1 MVPGFP
7 LLYLFSVWFRFGSFS
22 VSSICYYR
30 PGSVHVRFRFLRF
43 LVDFG
48 SVRFGLLE
56 HPALICVYF
65 AGARGLL
72 FPASG
77 FMSSGFQRAERAELG
92 KPKLPEVVS
101 ACNLLWRNPYLL
113 FSLNSKSNYIQL
125 FQSVYWGR
133 IGRFRFLRFGFAHGS
148 SGSRFLRFIG
158 YLIFYGSV
166 PRFRF
171 GSRNLLILGGLYKYL
186 ALQLIAHTN
195 WYFTPSCIFWPLWPI
210 CLFTWRLL
218 EGLGGEMVH
227 DRTYPESHHSGD
239 NRQFFQR

>member
-30 PGSVHVRFRFLRF
+30 PRFGSCSVSVPAVPGRFRF
-43 LVDFG
+43 G
-48 SVRFGLLE
+48 SVYWNIL
-56 HPALICVYF
+56 HWYVYF
-65 AGARGLL
+65 SGARGLL

-92 KPKLPEVVS
+92 KPKLPEIVS

-113 FSLNSKSNYIQL
+113 FSLNSKNNYIQL

-133 IGRFRFLRFGFAHGS
+133 VGRFRFLRFGFAHGS

-171 GSRNLLILGGLYKYL
+171 GSRNLLILGF
-186 ALQLIAHTN
+186 AI
-195 WYFTPSCIFWPLWPI
+195 
-210 CLFTWRLL
+210 
-218 EGLGGEMVH
+218 
-227 DRTYPESHHSGD
+227 
-239 NRQFFQR
+239 